1 LKISASENHLATLSG
16 ICSVDWSEEE
26 AQMRRL
32 VRNWNGRLLFNGKSG
47 QEIAG
52 HARVHQDA
60 KSKPSTKEEGA
71 GEVDQCQALHDP
83 VPKTLGRMSRR
94 QEVGHA
100 KQHHKMA
107 RKSRFI
113 SPQWRL

>member
-1 LKISASENHLATLSG
+1 LKISASENHLATLPG
-16 ICSVDWSEEE
+16 ICSVDWWEEE

-71 GEVDQCQALHDP
+71 GEVDKNGYSAKHC
-83 VPKTLGRMSRR
+83 MSLV
-94 QEVGHA
+94 E
-100 KQHHKMA
+100 
-107 RKSRFI
+107 
-113 SPQWRL
+113 